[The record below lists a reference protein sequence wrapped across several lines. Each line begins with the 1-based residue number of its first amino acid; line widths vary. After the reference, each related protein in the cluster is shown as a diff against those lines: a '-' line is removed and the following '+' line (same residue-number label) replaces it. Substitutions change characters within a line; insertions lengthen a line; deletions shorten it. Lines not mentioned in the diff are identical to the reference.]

1 MSIIL
6 FEVIFMPIPAKILAV
21 ERPKGTVVKQSHGRY
36 LVIKR
41 TSKRVNGKPK
51 PVDLGT
57 VGEIINGAYVEI
69 RKEPRRHRNEVDIK
83 DYGEFALCNKACGDL
98 LQELARSF
106 SIQDAKRIFVI
117 AMLRTMDQDIKNRDL
132 QFAYETS
139 YISEIYPGVHLSEN
153 TVSDFLEKTGMAYR
167 HIHQFMQS
175 RMDAFG
181 GGHLVI
187 DGMLKDN
194 NSSTNTFSE
203 WSRKGA
209 RKGSRDINLIFAY
222 DPETK
227 EPVAVK
233 PYPGN
238 MLDLTALQDFVAEY
252 AITSGILIMDKGFTS
267 NENIGKLREIGG
279 VSFVLPL
286 KQSSAKIRDNGLLG
300 TFSTVLDGYHE
311 ATVLYKKVALKNSFL
326 YAFRDPKCAYEQEV
340 GYIAYAKKK
349 GTYSEEKFLSRKSA
363 FGLIVFESASD
374 LDPLD
379 VYEAYMGRWEIEVM
393 FNLYKNIVD
402 LDTVNVHGDYRMYAT
417 EFINYIS
424 VIMAGRVKKYLA
436 ATKVDAQYSYAQ
448 VFRLLSK
455 YKKIRVADS
464 DQWVS
469 NKVVKYVSKLISAL
483 GV

>member
-6 FEVIFMPIPAKILAV
+6 FEVIFMPIPAEILAV

-57 VGEIINGAYVEI
+57 VGEIINRAYVEI

-203 WSRKGA
+203 WSRRGA

-267 NENIGKLREIGG
+267 NENIGKLREIKD
-279 VSFVLPL
+279 LPEYKLL
-286 KQSSAKIRDNGLLG
+286 KVNNPIDLSAAEAEA
-300 TFSTVLDGYHE
+300 LDRLERMSLEQYE
-311 ATVLYKKVALKNSFL
+311 AIFGKPEKYIDVALQEDRWTLINSIDQ
-326 YAFRDPKCAYEQEV
+326 YQQAQP
-340 GYIAYAKKK
+340 
-349 GTYSEEKFLSRKSA
+349 
-363 FGLIVFESASD
+363 
-374 LDPLD
+374 
-379 VYEAYMGRWEIEVM
+379 
-393 FNLYKNIVD
+393 
-402 LDTVNVHGDYRMYAT
+402 VNV
-417 EFINYIS
+417 
-424 VIMAGRVKKYLA
+424 V
-436 ATKVDAQYSYAQ
+436 
-448 VFRLLSK
+448 
-455 YKKIRVADS
+455 
-464 DQWVS
+464 
-469 NKVVKYVSKLISAL
+469 
-483 GV
+483 